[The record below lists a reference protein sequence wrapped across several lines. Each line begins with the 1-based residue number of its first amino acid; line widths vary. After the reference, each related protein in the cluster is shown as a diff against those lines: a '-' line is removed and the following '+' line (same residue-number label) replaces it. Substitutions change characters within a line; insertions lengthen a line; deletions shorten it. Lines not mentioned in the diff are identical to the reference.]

1 LHEREQSVAQ
11 ALSFSAA
18 IPCNLSGLRT
28 IEKREG
34 QHVHLF
40 KINSAVAMRTFATLH
55 LLACSACAAGT
66 AIAGPWDPNE
76 VDLVPM
82 KISDGLYALVS
93 STADKNNPT
102 GIPEATTGGI
112 VIGEKGVLVVES
124 MLNERLANQVLQRVK
139 ELAGDKPIRYLVNT
153 VYHGDHYYGNY
164 LFPTSTTII
173 MHMESKKYI
182 DSKFEADRRFMI
194 NLMGNDKGLGDVKPR
209 AGDMMIDHDTSIDLG
224 GRVVEL
230 KVFGQGQTKGDL
242 FVWLPQEKALFT
254 SNTVLAE
261 QPALPWLLEGNHDL
275 SLQTLRAIKAFLPP
289 DAIIIP
295 GHGRPTTIAKSL
307 DYLIGYLETLDR
319 EVHVAVENGL
329 TLEETVKAV
338 AMEEYGGYKLYPWT
352 HKQMN
357 VPHAYKRIKGLE

>member
-1 LHEREQSVAQ
+1 MYLSIFKIQT
-11 ALSFSAA
+11 ALATRTLA
-18 IPCNLSGLRT
+18 IP
-28 IEKREG
+28 I
-34 QHVHLF
+34 V
-40 KINSAVAMRTFATLH
+40 
-55 LLACSACAAGT
+55 LACLACAART

-76 VDLVPM
+76 IKLVPM

-93 STADKNNPT
+93 STADKNNPA

-112 VIGEKGVLVVES
+112 VIGANGVLVIES
-124 MLNERLANQVLQRVK
+124 MLNEGLANQVLRYAK

-164 LFPTSTTII
+164 LFPASTTII
-173 MHMESKKYI
+173 MHTESKKYI
-182 DSKFEADRRFMI
+182 DSKFEADRRFMT
-194 NLMGNDKGLGDVKPR
+194 NLMGSDKGLDGVRPR
-209 AGDMMIDHDTSIDLG
+209 AGDIMIDHDASIDLG

-242 FVWLPQEKALFT
+242 FVWLPQEKAMFT
-254 SNTVLAE
+254 SNAVLAE

-275 SLQTLRAIKAFLPP
+275 SLQALKKIKSFLPP

-295 GHGRPTTIAKSL
+295 GHGRPTTVAKSL

-319 EVHVAVENGL
+319 EVHAAVEKGL

-338 AMEEYGGYKLYPWT
+338 AMEEYSGYKPYPWT

>member
-1 LHEREQSVAQ
+1 MHLSIFNIRPAIATRTLAMLPCL
-11 ALSFSAA
+11 AL
-18 IPCNLSGLRT
+18 
-28 IEKREG
+28 
-34 QHVHLF
+34 
-40 KINSAVAMRTFATLH
+40 
-55 LLACSACAAGT
+55 AAGA

-76 VDLVPM
+76 IKLVPM
-82 KISDGLYALVS
+82 KIADGVYALVS
-93 STADKNNPT
+93 STADQNNPA

-112 VIGEKGVLVVES
+112 VIGANGVLVVES
-124 MLNERLANQVLQRVK
+124 MVNERLANQALQWVK

-173 MHMESKKYI
+173 MHAESKKYI

-194 NLMGNDKGLGDVKPR
+194 NLMGSDKGLGDVKPR
-209 AGDMMIDHDTSIDLG
+209 AGDIMIDHDTSIDLG

-242 FVWLPQEKALFT
+242 FVWLPQEKAMFT
-254 SNTVLAE
+254 SNAVLAE

-275 SLQTLRAIKAFLPP
+275 SLQTLRNVKTFLPP

-295 GHGRPTTIAKSL
+295 GHGRPTTIANSV

-319 EVHVAVENGL
+319 EVHVAVDRGL
-329 TLEETVKAV
+329 TLDETVKAV
-338 AMEEYGGYKLYPWT
+338 AMEEYSGYKLYPWT

>member
-1 LHEREQSVAQ
+1 MDLCIFNIQR
-11 ALSFSAA
+11 A
-18 IPCNLSGLRT
+18 I
-28 IEKREG
+28 
-34 QHVHLF
+34 
-40 KINSAVAMRTFATLH
+40 AMRMLAILH
-55 LLACSACAAGT
+55 LLACLACVPGT
-66 AIAGPWDPNE
+66 AIAGPWDPNDIE
-76 VDLVPM
+76 LVPM

-93 STADKNNPT
+93 STAEKNNPV

-112 VIGEKGVLVVES
+112 VIGANGVLVVES
-124 MLNERLANQVLQRVK
+124 MLNERLANQVLRYVR

-164 LFPTSTTII
+164 LFPTSTTIV
-173 MHMESKKYI
+173 MHTESKKYI

-194 NLMGNDKGLGDVKPR
+194 NLMGNDKGLDDVKPR
-209 AGDMMIDHDTSIDLG
+209 AGDIMIDHDTSIDLG
-224 GRVVEL
+224 GRIVEL

-242 FVWLPQEKALFT
+242 FVWLPQEKAMFT
-254 SNTVLAE
+254 SNAVLAE

-275 SLQTLRAIKAFLPP
+275 SLQALRKLKAFSPP

-295 GHGRPTTIAKSL
+295 GHGRPTTVVKSL

-319 EVHVAVENGL
+319 EVHAAVDKGL

>member
-1 LHEREQSVAQ
+1 
-11 ALSFSAA
+11 
-18 IPCNLSGLRT
+18 
-28 IEKREG
+28 
-34 QHVHLF
+34 VHLF
-40 KINSAVAMRTFATLH
+40 ETKPTITMRMLAILP
-55 LLACSACAAGT
+55 LLACLACVAGA

-76 VDLVPM
+76 VNLVPM
-82 KISDGLYALVS
+82 KISDWLYALVS
-93 STADKNNPT
+93 STAEKNNPA

-173 MHMESKKYI
+173 MHTEPKKYI

-194 NLMGNDKGLGDVKPR
+194 NLMGNDKGLNDVKPR
-209 AGDMMIDHDTSIDLG
+209 AGDIMIDRDTTIDLG

-230 KVFGQGQTKGDL
+230 KIFGQGQTKGDL
-242 FVWLPQEKALFT
+242 FVWLPQEKAMFT
-254 SNTVLAE
+254 SNAVLAE

-275 SLQTLRAIKAFLPP
+275 SLQALRKIKAFLPP

-295 GHGRPTTIAKSL
+295 GHGRPTTVAKSL

-319 EVHVAVENGL
+319 EVHLAVERGL

-338 AMEEYGGYKLYPWT
+338 AMEEYSGYRLYPWT

>member
-1 LHEREQSVAQ
+1 VQLFEIKSSIATRMRA
-11 ALSFSAA
+11 ALPILVCF
-18 IPCNLSGLRT
+18 
-28 IEKREG
+28 
-34 QHVHLF
+34 
-40 KINSAVAMRTFATLH
+40 
-55 LLACSACAAGT
+55 ACAAGT

-76 VDLVPM
+76 VKLVPM

-93 STADKNNPT
+93 STADQNNPA

-124 MLNERLANQVLQRVK
+124 MLNARLATQVLQWVK

-153 VYHGDHYYGNY
+153 VHHGDHYYGNY

-173 MHMESKKYI
+173 MRTESKKYI

-194 NLMGNDKGLGDVKPR
+194 NLMGSDKGLAEVKPR

-242 FVWLPQEKALFT
+242 FVWLPQEKAMFT
-254 SNTVLAE
+254 SNAVLAE

-275 SLQTLRAIKAFLPP
+275 SLQALRRIKAFLPP

-295 GHGRPTTIAKSL
+295 GHGRPTTVAKSL

-319 EVHVAVENGL
+319 EVHAAVERDL

-338 AMEEYGGYKLYPWT
+338 AMEEYSGYKLFPWT
-352 HKQMN
+352 HKQIN